1 MPIPPFDDIISS
13 FVWLLFFGFIL
24 YILYSFVENKK
35 TEKSVSYAELL
46 EEMRLLRREIEELRK
61 ELRE

>member
-1 MPIPPFDDIISS
+1 MPIPPFDDLISN
-13 FVWLLFFGFIL
+13 FILLLFLGFIL
-24 YILYSFVENKK
+24 YVIYSFVENKK
-35 TEKSVSYAELL
+35 TENSVSYAELL

>member
-1 MPIPPFDDIISS
+1 MPIPPFDDLISNL
-13 FVWLLFFGFIL
+13 VWLLFLGFIL
-24 YILYSFVENKK
+24 YVIYSFVENKK
-35 TEKSVSYAELL
+35 TENSVSYAELL